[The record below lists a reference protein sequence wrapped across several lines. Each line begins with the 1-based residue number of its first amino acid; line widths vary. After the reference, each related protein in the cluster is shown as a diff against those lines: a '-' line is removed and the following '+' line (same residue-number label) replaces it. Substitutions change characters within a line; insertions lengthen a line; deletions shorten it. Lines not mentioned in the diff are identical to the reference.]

1 MVRHVILLCILVFSV
16 LSFAQAVNAEY
27 DPPGPPA
34 VEVRVWLL
42 SFTPLDN
49 FDDGWNG
56 KSDIRFEASGS
67 ARDGQG
73 YYTYFEY
80 DHDTVSGKIVPKSKE
95 GKEVMQILYKV
106 RECWPVNLEVEIKA
120 TDVDNPPVDPDDYL
134 GSAKFTVD
142 KTLKKRFYSVVIPG
156 KFLVKVYVE
165 AVPVKEDSDKC
176 SYFFDQPETKSSSIV
191 MKSGANIYDFELAN
205 MLKMWIAEK
214 GFANML
220 IFFQQ
225 CFGGGMADDV
235 LKKID
240 GDVAVISAAK
250 HDEVAYGYNESSV
263 GVKVD
268 PFSREVIEGL
278 KNGKSAKEI
287 ARDVEK
293 KDEYGVY
300 ANNRYSGGVDKRSE
314 HTQYKAKGDGGRI
327 KLGKNADGSEVKS
340 KHAIVFAGDPDD
352 TYDWTE
358 VKGFVDM
365 LKGQGFSDEDI
376 IVLAGSGRS
385 AAKPYVD
392 GPGTKQALWN
402 AIKGLSEK
410 MNKDEQLVIFVTD
423 HGNLEKTEKALDLL
437 IDDPVKQPVPV
448 KNEELGN
455 EDVWIL
461 DEDFLEI
468 LNTTDDNVPYI
479 SLMVLPPVEIVD
491 ENLISDF
498 LGNITLHLNGFEL
511 EPEIIEPV
519 YALDENPDLDAYEVI
534 FPIYGEGIL
543 SGENTI
549 ELSFDRPE
557 VFKPFL
563 IEMLLIST
571 GSIPR
576 VIDAEKPVVTA
587 PLPELVLELTSVF
600 DVVNET
606 LILSDSPILSEDEIS
621 ELIVTGDLFALMVEK
636 KDWYNNNTH
645 LVPGFVRDWL
655 GNTRVNVEILMDD
668 GSVMDI
674 YMVVEN
680 AYINEFEKGK
690 LSDANARASLSEET
704 VRRIINS
711 DDPVAEVQR
720 AYSNGEIQYSGV
732 GFVES
737 VKIEVVKVIVKIYFI
752 ISDLLG

>member
-1 MVRHVILLCILVFSV
+1 MRKSILSCVLVFFA
-16 LSFAQAVNAEY
+16 LSLAGVVDAEY

-56 KSDIRFEASGS
+56 KSDIRFEAFGS
-67 ARDGQG
+67 AKDGES

-80 DHDTVSGKIVPKSKE
+80 DHDSLSGKVTPKNKE
-95 GKEVMQILYKV
+95 GKDVMNILYKV
-106 RECWPVNLEVEIKA
+106 RECWPVDLEVEIRA
-120 TDVDNPPVDPDDYL
+120 TDVDNPPVDPDDDL
-134 GSAKFTVD
+134 GSVKFKVD
-142 KTLKKRFYSVVIPG
+142 KTLNKKFYSVIIPG

-165 AVPVKEDSDKC
+165 AVPVREDSDRC
-176 SYFFDQPETKSSSIV
+176 SYFFDQSDTKSSSIV
-191 MKSGANIYDFELAN
+191 TKSGANIYDFELAN
-205 MLKMWIAEK
+205 MLKMWIADR

-225 CFGGGMADDV
+225 CFGGGMTDDI
-235 LKKID
+235 LEKID
-240 GDVAVISAAK
+240 GDIAITSAAK
-250 HDEVAYGYNESSV
+250 HDEVAYGYNETNV

-268 PFSREVIEGL
+268 PFSREVMSGL
-278 KNGKSAKEI
+278 KSGKSAKEI
-287 ARDVEK
+287 ARDVERN
-293 KDEYGVY
+293 DDYGVY
-300 ANNRYSGGVDKRSE
+300 GVKRYSGDVQKSRE
-314 HTQYKAKGDGGRI
+314 HTQYKSEGDGDKVR
-327 KLGKNADGSEVKS
+327 LGKNADGSGVKS

-376 IVLAGSGRS
+376 VVLAGSGMS

-392 GPGTKQALWN
+392 GAGTKQALWN
-402 AIKGLSEK
+402 ALKDLSGK
-410 MNKDEQLVIFVTD
+410 MNKDEQLVVFVTD

-437 IDDPVKQPVPV
+437 IRDPVRQPIPV
-448 KNEELGN
+448 KNEALGN
-455 EDVWIL
+455 EDVWVL

-468 LNTTDDNVPYI
+468 LNVTDNNVPYI
-479 SLMVLPPVEIVD
+479 SLMILPPADIIE
-491 ENLISDF
+491 ENQTSEF
-498 LGNITLHLNGFEL
+498 LGNVTLHLNEL
-511 EPEIIEPV
+511 DLDPEIIEPV
-519 YALDENPDLDAYEVI
+519 YALDESPDLDAFEVV
-534 FPIYGEGIL
+534 FPVYDEGIL
-543 SGENTI
+543 GRENVI
-549 ELSFDRPE
+549 ELSFDQPE
-557 VFKPFL
+557 MFKPFL
-563 IEMLLIST
+563 IEMLIIST

-576 VIDAEKPVVTA
+576 IIDAGEPVVEEP
-587 PLPELVLELTSVF
+587 PLPELVLELTPVF
-600 DVVNET
+600 DVVNGT
-606 LILSDSPILSEDEIS
+606 LILSDSPVLTEDEIS
-621 ELIVTGDLFALMVEK
+621 ELIASGDLFVLMEKK
-636 KDWYNNNTH
+636 KDWYNNNTN
-645 LVPGFVRDWL
+645 LVPGFIKDWL

-690 LSDANARASLSEET
+690 LSDASAKASLSEET

-711 DDPVAEVQR
+711 DDPVAEVQK
-720 AYSNGEIQYSGV
+720 AYSDGDIQYSGV

-737 VKIEVVKVIVKIYFI
+737 IKVEVVKVIVKIYFI

>member
-1 MVRHVILLCILVFSV
+1 MRGIVLLITSAILLVSLAGVG
-16 LSFAQAVNAEY
+16 NAEY

-56 KSDIRFEASGS
+56 KSDIRFEATGN
-67 ARDGQG
+67 AKDGRG

-80 DHDTVSGKIVPKSKE
+80 DHDTISGKIVPKSKE

-106 RECWPVNLEVEIKA
+106 RECWPVDLEIEIKA

-156 KFLVKVYVE
+156 KFVVNVYVE

-191 MKSGANIYDFELAN
+191 TKSGANIYDFELAN

-225 CFGGGMADDV
+225 CFGGGMTDDI
-235 LKKID
+235 LKRID
-240 GDVAVISAAK
+240 GDVAVVSAAK

-278 KNGKSAKEI
+278 KSGKSAKEI

-300 ANNRYSGGVDKRSE
+300 ANKRYNGYVDERSE
-314 HTQYKAKGDGGRI
+314 HTQYKAKGEGDKVR
-327 KLGKNADGSEVKS
+327 LGKNADGSEVKS

-376 IVLAGSGRS
+376 VVLAGSGRS
-385 AAKPYVD
+385 AARPYVD

-402 AIKGLSEK
+402 AIKDLSGK
-410 MNKDEQLVIFVTD
+410 MNKDEQFVIFVTD

-437 IDDPVKQPVPV
+437 INDPVKQPVPV
-448 KNEELGN
+448 KNEELEN

-461 DEDFLEI
+461 DEDFLEV

-479 SLMVLPPVEIVD
+479 SLMILPPTEIIEED
-491 ENLISDF
+491 LTYEF
-498 LGNITLHLNGFEL
+498 LGNVTLHLNEFEL

-519 YALDENPDLDAYEVI
+519 YALDELPDLDAYEVV
-534 FPIYGEGIL
+534 FPIYDEGIL
-543 SGENTI
+543 GRENVI
-549 ELSFDRPE
+549 ELSFDQPEMFRPFT
-557 VFKPFL
+557 V
-563 IEMLLIST
+563 EMLLIST

-576 VIDAEKPVVTA
+576 VIDAEKPVVEE
-587 PLPELVLELTSVF
+587 PPRPELVLELTPVF
-600 DVVNET
+600 DVANET

-621 ELIVTGDLFALMVEK
+621 ELIASGDLFALMVEK

-645 LVPGFVRDWL
+645 LVPGFVKDWL

-690 LSDANARASLSEET
+690 LNDATARASLSEET
-704 VRRIINS
+704 VRRIISS
-711 DDPVAEVQR
+711 DDPVAEVQK

-737 VKIEVVKVIVKIYFI
+737 VKVEVVKVIVKIYFI